1 MKTGVR
7 RILWGVLL
15 ASLGAV
21 AAAADKRIPLSGG
34 ETMIVS
40 WNAEW
45 VVAEPEDAD
54 PDGTVQFHGGNR
66 DLWNVTIA
74 PLPLHPSLTG
84 DTGNLRIYV
93 RTMVRALENGN
104 VAVDHE
110 QRTLEGGSA
119 KGFYVK
125 AHDVKA
131 AALAESKGGGSPNKP
146 KTSGKPESRD
156 YADGYVGAISIGGR
170 PYVFEVLWNAGGEKP
185 ATAALNALRTLRI
198 Q

>member
-1 MKTGVR
+1 MKTAVR
-7 RILWGVLL
+7 KVLPGVLL
-15 ASLGAV
+15 ALLAAN

-34 ETMIVS
+34 EAMSIS
-40 WNAEW
+40 WNPEW
-45 VVAEPEDAD
+45 VVGEPEDND
-54 PDGTVQFHGGNR
+54 PDGTVHFNGGNR
-66 DLWNVTIA
+66 DLWTVSIA
-74 PLPLHPSLTG
+74 PLPQHPSLTG

-104 VAVDHE
+104 VTVDHE
-110 QRTLEGGSA
+110 QRSLDGGAA

-131 AALAESKGGGSPNKP
+131 AALAESKGGASPNKP
-146 KTSGKPESRD
+146 KTSNKPKPRD
-156 YADGYVGAISIGGR
+156 YSDGYVGAISIGGR

-185 ATAALNALRTLRI
+185 ASAALNALRSLRI

>member
-1 MKTGVR
+1 MKTDVR
-7 RILWGVLL
+7 RIFWGVFL
-15 ASLGAV
+15 ASLSVV
-21 AAAADKRIPLSGG
+21 APAADKRIPLHGG
-34 ETMIVS
+34 EAMLIS

-45 VVAEPEDAD
+45 VVGEAEDKD
-54 PDGTVQFHGGNR
+54 PDGTVHFHGANR
-66 DLWNVTIA
+66 DLWTVSIA
-74 PLPLHPSLTG
+74 PLPLHPSMTG

-104 VAVDHE
+104 VTVDHE
-110 QRTLEGGSA
+110 QRTLDGGST

-146 KTSGKPESRD
+146 KASGKPKPRD
-156 YADGYVGAISIGGR
+156 FADGYIGAISIGGR

-185 ATAALNALRTLRI
+185 ANAALNALRTVRI